1 MAGVF
6 IRKRVASSFLSA
18 YIMTMHYHLFET
30 AIGTCGIGWTENA
43 VVRFQLPDTETGNT
57 EEKLK
62 RRVPDARNAQKADG
76 PLPPFVQDAI
86 AQLRR
91 YFEGEAQD
99 FSKIPVDVSHT
110 DDLRHKIYDELR
122 TIGFG
127 KTVTYG
133 ELARRIGASGPE
145 APRVVGQAMG
155 SNPVP
160 VIIPCHRVLAA
171 GNKIG
176 GFSAPGGTATKEKLL
191 ALEGVQIG
199 EPVLPGLFG

>member
-1 MAGVF
+1 
-6 IRKRVASSFLSA
+6 
-18 YIMTMHYHLFET
+18 MHYHLFDT
-30 AIGTCGIGWTENA
+30 AIGICGIGWNERA
-43 VVRFQLPDTETGNT
+43 VVRFQLPDIEAANT

-62 RRVPDARNAQKADG
+62 RRVPGAQNAQKVDDG
-76 PLPPFVQDAI
+76 LPQFVEGAI
-86 AQLRR
+86 IELRR
-91 YFEGEAQD
+91 YFEGAAHD
-99 FSKIPVDVSHT
+99 FSQIPVDVSHT
-110 DDLRHKIYDELR
+110 DGLRHKIYDELR

-145 APRVVGQAMG
+145 APRVVGQAVG

-171 GNKIG
+171 GNKLG
-176 GFSAPGGTATKEKLL
+176 GFSAPGGTVTKEKLL

-199 EPVLPGLFG
+199 DPVLPGLFS

>member
-1 MAGVF
+1 MN
-6 IRKRVASSFLSA
+6 
-18 YIMTMHYHLFET
+18 YHLFDT
-30 AIGTCGIGWTENA
+30 AIGICGIGWNEHSI
-43 VVRFQLPDTETGNT
+43 VRFQLPDTDDRDIES
-57 EEKLK
+57 KLK
-62 RRVPDARNAQKADG
+62 RRAPSAQDAHKAGTD
-76 PLPPFVQDAI
+76 LPAFVQDAI
-86 AQLRR
+86 AELRR
-91 YFEGEAQD
+91 YFAGEAHD
-99 FSKIPVDVSHT
+99 FSRIPVDVSHT
-110 DDLRHKIYDELR
+110 DDLRRKIYDELR
-122 TIGFG
+122 TIECG

-155 SNPVP
+155 RNPVP

-176 GFSAPGGTATKEKLL
+176 GFSAPGGTATKERLL